1 MGFLVRCFET
11 SKKFLEKHLQT
22 LLRVSFALSIA
33 FILNQFSFDFIESYL
48 YDMRM
53 RLKPV
58 SPMSGHVQTIAI
70 DPKTIDNMN
79 RTPNA
84 ADHLKLLTQLK
95 NAGVKVVIYLI
106 SPGEVVGSYDEL
118 VALAHKAEEFPHFLI
133 AISDVWPRSQDA
145 NFIPRPPFEKLKA
158 ISAPYTS
165 DLKLAAKD
173 DVTRRMF
180 TSFQNELL
188 MHPSVAAL
196 YHPEIREEKNIRG
209 LFKFFASNQVF
220 IDFRPSGTYPRTSFY
235 SAMNGGFSLKQF
247 KGNIVVVG
255 RDIQATVDDYVRTP
269 FSRDVI
275 AMSFLEMHA
284 NMLDTM
290 ILNSAYV
297 QTPTWLSLLITSLI
311 SMLTVYVVLLV
322 KPTKGLLILG
332 AAFVSFSLLCYLLF
346 WWAGLWIDMSHP
358 FLSIFVCYYFFI
370 PYRLIIENRKSWEY
384 LQKNRLLTQVEE
396 LKTNFLSM
404 MSHDLKT
411 PLARISGM
419 TEVVLGDATVL
430 SVRQKDAVL
439 NIRKSCDELVE
450 FISSILNLGRVES
463 KELKLHMSS
472 KDPNQLLDEVIS
484 KCEYA
489 ANQKN
494 ISIQTEYET
503 LFSLKMDVDLIR
515 QVFSNLLENAIKY
528 SPENSRVLVSTEER
542 DGYIV
547 VQFADQGN
555 GIPADEISHVFMKF
569 YRSKSAK
576 SSSVKGSGLG
586 LYLAKYFVELHK
598 GRISLDSSYG
608 QGSTFTVELPQ
619 NQVDAN

>member
-1 MGFLVRCFET
+1 MPFLSRILKI
-11 SKKFLEKHLQT
+11 SKIFVEKHLNT

-33 FILNQFSFDFIESYL
+33 FVLNQFSFDFIESYL

-53 RLKPV
+53 RLKPI
-58 SPMSGHVQTIAI
+58 SAMSGHVQTIAI

-84 ADHLKLLTQLK
+84 ADHLKLLSQLK
-95 NAGVKVVIYLI
+95 DAGVKVVIYLI

-118 VALAHKAEEFPHFLI
+118 VALAHKAEEFPHFMI
-133 AISDVWPRSQDA
+133 AISDVWPKSQEA
-145 NFIPRPPFEKLKA
+145 NFIPHPPFEKLQA

-165 DLKLAAKD
+165 DQKLAAKD

-180 TSFQNELL
+180 TSFQGEML
-188 MHPSVAAL
+188 MHPTVAGL
-196 YHPEIREEKNIRG
+196 YNSEIRYEKNIRG
-209 LFKFFASNQVF
+209 IFKFFASNQVF
-220 IDFRPSGTYPRTSFY
+220 IDFRPSGTYPRSSFY
-235 SAMNGGFSLKQF
+235 NVMNGNFERKKFS
-247 KGNIVVVG
+247 GNIVVVG

-297 QTPTWLSLLITSLI
+297 QTPSWLSLLITSLI
-311 SMLTVYVVLLV
+311 SMLTVYVVLAV
-322 KPTKGLLILG
+322 KPTKGLAIL
-332 AAFVSFSLLCYLLF
+332 ASAFVSFSILCFLF
-346 WWAGLWIDMSHP
+346 FWLGGWWVDMSHP

-419 TEVVLGDATVL
+419 TDVVMGEEKSL
-430 SVRQKDAVL
+430 SDRQRDAVL

-450 FISSILNLGRVES
+450 FISSVLNLGRVES
-463 KELKLHMSS
+463 KELQLHMTS
-472 KDPNQLLDEVIS
+472 KDPNQLIDEVIVKS
-484 KCEYA
+484 EYA
-489 ANQKN
+489 AKQKN
-494 ISIQTEYET
+494 ISIQTEFET

-515 QVFSNLLENAIKY
+515 QVFSNLIENAIKY
-528 SPENSRVLVSTEER
+528 SPENSRILVSTEER
-542 DGYIV
+542 DGYVV
-547 VQFADQGN
+547 VQIADQGY
-555 GIPADEISHVFMKF
+555 GIPADEIGHVFMKF

-576 SSSVKGSGLG
+576 SSVIKGSGLG
-586 LYLAKYFVELHK
+586 LYLAKYFVELHR
-598 GRISLDSSYG
+598 GRISLDSSPG

-619 NQVDAN
+619 NQTEAT

>member
-1 MGFLVRCFET
+1 MKLVLAWFHQLKLVFER
-11 SKKFLEKHLQT
+11 HLQT
-22 LLRVSFALSIA
+22 LVRVSFALSIA

-48 YDMRM
+48 YDLRM

-58 SPMSGHVQTIAI
+58 SPMSGFVQTIAI
-70 DPKTIDNMN
+70 DPKTIDSMN

-84 ADHLKLLTQLK
+84 SDHLKLLSQLK
-95 NAGVKVVIYLI
+95 EAGVKVVIYLI

-118 VALAHKAEEFPHFLI
+118 VALAHKAEEFPFFMI
-133 AISDVWPRSQDA
+133 AISDVWPKSQEA

-158 ISAPYTS
+158 VSAPYTS

-180 TSFQNELL
+180 TSFQNEML
-188 MHPSVAAL
+188 MHPTVAGL
-196 YHPEIREEKNIRG
+196 YNTEIRDEKNIRG

-220 IDFRPSGTYPRTSFY
+220 IDFRPSGTYPRTSFFN
-235 SAMNGGFSLKQF
+235 AMNDKLDRRQF
-247 KGNIVVVG
+247 KNSIVVVG
-255 RDIQATVDDYVRTP
+255 RDVQATVDDYVRTP

-290 ILNSAYV
+290 ILNSAFV
-297 QTPTWLSLLITSLI
+297 QTPSWLSLLITSLI

-322 KPTKGLLILG
+322 KPTKGLAILG
-332 AAFVSFSLLCYLLF
+332 GAFVSFSIICYFLF

-419 TEVVLGDATVL
+419 TDVVMGEAAAL
-430 SVRQKDAVL
+430 SERQRDAVL

-463 KELKLHMSS
+463 KELKLHLSS
-472 KDPNQLLDEVIS
+472 KDPNQLLDEVIA

-489 ANQKN
+489 ASQKN
-494 ISIQTEYET
+494 IVIQTEFET

-515 QVFSNLLENAIKY
+515 QVFSNLIENAIKY
-528 SPENSRVLVSTEER
+528 SPEKSRILVSTEER
-542 DGYIV
+542 DGHIV
-547 VQFADQGN
+547 VQIADQGN
-555 GIPADEISHVFMKF
+555 GIPADEIGHVFMKF

-576 SSSVKGSGLG
+576 SSVIKGSGLG

-598 GRISLDSSYG
+598 GRISLDSSPG

-619 NQVDAN
+619 VQVEGT

>member
-1 MGFLVRCFET
+1 MSFVRRLLKT
-11 SKKFLEKHLQT
+11 SQSFFEKHLNT

-33 FILNQFSFDFIESYL
+33 FVLNQFNFDFIESYL
-48 YDMRM
+48 FDIRM

-58 SPMSGHVQTIAI
+58 SALSGHVQTIAI
-70 DPKTIDNMN
+70 DPQTIDKMN

-84 ADHLKLLTQLK
+84 ADHLKLLTELK
-95 NAGVKVVIYLI
+95 DAGVQVVIYLI

-118 VALAHKAEEFPHFLI
+118 VALAHKAQEFPHFMI
-133 AISDVWPRSQDA
+133 AISDVWPKSQEA

-180 TSFQNELL
+180 TSFQGEML
-188 MHPSVAAL
+188 MHPTVAGL
-196 YHPEIREEKNIRG
+196 YNPEVRDEKNIRG
-209 LFKFFASNQVF
+209 IFKFFASNQVF
-220 IDFRPSGTYPRTSFY
+220 IDFRPSGTYPRSSFY
-235 SAMNGGFSLKQF
+235 NAMNGQF
-247 KGNIVVVG
+247 NRSKFRGNIVVVG

-297 QTPTWLSLLITSLI
+297 QTPSWLSLLITSLI
-311 SMLTVYVVLLV
+311 SMLTVYVVLAV
-322 KPTKGLLILG
+322 KPTKGLVILG
-332 AAFVSFSLLCYLLF
+332 SAFVVFSLICYLLF
-346 WWAGLWIDMSHP
+346 WLGGWWVDMSHP

-419 TEVVLGDATVL
+419 TDVVMGEATSL
-430 SVRQKDAVL
+430 SDRQRDAVL

-463 KELKLHMSS
+463 KELQLHMTS
-472 KDPNQLLDEVIS
+472 KDPNQLIDEVIA

-489 ANQKN
+489 AKQKN
-494 ISIQTEYET
+494 IIIQTEFET

-515 QVFSNLLENAIKY
+515 QVFSNLIENAIKY
-528 SPENSRVLVSTEER
+528 SSENSRILISTEEGN
-542 DGYIV
+542 GYVV
-547 VQFADQGN
+547 VQIADQGY
-555 GIPADEISHVFMKF
+555 GIPADEIGHVFMKF

-576 SSSVKGSGLG
+576 SSVIKGSGLG

-598 GRISLDSSYG
+598 GRISLDSSPG

-619 NQVDAN
+619 NQTEAT

>member
-1 MGFLVRCFET
+1 MGFLARCFNT
-11 SKKFLEKHLQT
+11 SKRFFEKHLQT
-22 LLRVSFALSIA
+22 LVRVSFALSIA

-84 ADHLKLLTQLK
+84 ADHLKLLTELK
-95 NAGVKVVIYLI
+95 EAGVKVVVYLI

-118 VALAHKAEEFPHFLI
+118 VALAHKAEEFPYFMI
-133 AISDVWPRSQDA
+133 AISDVWPKSQEA
-145 NFIPRPPFEKLKA
+145 NFIPRPPFEKLRA
-158 ISAPYTS
+158 VSAPYTS

-180 TSFQNELL
+180 TSFQGDML
-188 MHPSVAAL
+188 MHPTVAGI
-196 YHPEIREEKNIRG
+196 YNSDVRDEKNIRG

-235 SAMNGGFSLKQF
+235 SAMNGGIDRKRFR
-247 KGNIVVVG
+247 GNVVVVG

-297 QTPTWLSLLITSLI
+297 QTPSWISLLITSLI

-322 KPTKGLLILG
+322 KPTRGLAILG
-332 AAFVSFSLLCYLLF
+332 TAFVSFSIVCFLLF
-346 WWAGLWIDMSHP
+346 WLGGWWIDMSHP

-419 TEVVLGDATVL
+419 TDVVMGEASTL
-430 SVRQKDAVL
+430 SDRQRDSVL

-463 KELKLHMSS
+463 KELKLHLTS
-472 KDPNQLLDEVIS
+472 KDPNQLLDEVIV

-489 ANQKN
+489 AKQKN
-494 ISIQTEYET
+494 ITIQTEFET

-515 QVFSNLLENAIKY
+515 QVFSNLIENAIKY
-528 SPENSRVLVSTEER
+528 SPENSRVLVSSEER
-542 DGYIV
+542 DGHVV
-547 VQFADQGN
+547 VQIADQGY
-555 GIPADEISHVFMKF
+555 GIPTDEIGHVFMKF

-576 SSSVKGSGLG
+576 SSVIKGSGLG
-586 LYLAKYFVELHK
+586 LYLAKYFVELHR
-598 GRISLDSSYG
+598 GRINLDSSLG

-619 NQVDAN
+619 NQMDAT